1 MQDSPSSTSRP
12 ATSSDRRS
20 SPRSKWPSQMP
31 RRRRA
36 HEHTAT
42 PRNNGGAPGLLCT
55 RSGPGAP
62 PLSRLRPRRCAVV
75 SALRRGLECPC
86 SPGCGSAATITA
98 TEAQAPHPQPS
109 SLQPLGPQPLGPGHR
124 VLAAVTPDAG
134 ASWPIWPRAPLG
146 PQPPRPW
153 PTRLRALA
161 NVWPRA
167 PLGPLVAGTPGA
179 ALSSLLVPVLAQ
191 QLLVALAH
199 RGARHLVDDSA
210 FVGHLPLGEA
220 LTEGGDDVLPG
231 HLGAVGGHHIGYGAL
246 IPLLGGNADDC
257 GFLDARVVEDRVLHV
272 DGGDPLATGLDDVL
286 EPVGDIEYDVVVDD
300 ADGAGPPPTGAEA
313 L

>member
-1 MQDSPSSTSRP
+1 
-12 ATSSDRRS
+12 
-20 SPRSKWPSQMP
+20 
-31 RRRRA
+31 
-36 HEHTAT
+36 
-42 PRNNGGAPGLLCT
+42 
-55 RSGPGAP
+55 
-62 PLSRLRPRRCAVV
+62 
-75 SALRRGLECPC
+75 
-86 SPGCGSAATITA
+86 
-98 TEAQAPHPQPS
+98 
-109 SLQPLGPQPLGPGHR
+109 LQPLGPQPLGPGHR

-179 ALSSLLVPVLAQ
+179 GLSSLLVPVLAQ
-191 QLLVALAH
+191 QLLVELAH
-199 RGARHLVDDSA
+199 RGARHLVDDID

-231 HLGAVGGHHIGYGAL
+231 HLGAVGGYHIGYGSL
-246 IPLLGGNADDC
+246 IPLLVGHADDC

-272 DGGDPLATGLDDVL
+272 DGCDPLATGLDDVL
-286 EPVGDIEYDVVVDD
+286 EPVGDLEIAVFVDD
-300 ADGAGPPPTGAEA
+300 ADVTGPPPSVEEA
-313 L
+313 LGVVGQLVVGLGDPGTAHDDLAHGLAVARQLLTRRVDDLH

>member
-42 PRNNGGAPGLLCT
+42 PQNNGGAPGLLCT

-62 PLSRLRPRRCAVV
+62 PLFRLSPRHCDVV

-86 SPGCGSAATITA
+86 SPVCGSAATITA
-98 TEAQAPHPQPS
+98 TEAQAPHPQPP

-134 ASWPIWPRAPLG
+134 ASWPIWPHAPLG
-146 PQPPRPW
+146 PQPPRPR
-153 PTRLRALA
+153 PTRLR
-161 NVWPRA
+161 
-167 PLGPLVAGTPGA
+167 
-179 ALSSLLVPVLAQ
+179 VPVLAQ
-191 QLLVALAH
+191 QLLVELAH
-199 RGARHLVDDSA
+199 RGARHLVDDIH
-210 FVGHLPLGEA
+210 FVGHLPLVEA
-220 LTEGGDDVLPG
+220 LPEAGDEVPPAP
-231 HLGAVGGHHIGYGAL
+231 LGAVGGHHIGYGSLTARRVG
-246 IPLLGGNADDC
+246 IADVC
-257 GFLDARVVEDRVLHV
+257 GFLFAPVV
-272 DGGDPLATGLDDVL
+272 
-286 EPVGDIEYDVVVDD
+286 
-300 ADGAGPPPTGAEA
+300 
-313 L
+313 